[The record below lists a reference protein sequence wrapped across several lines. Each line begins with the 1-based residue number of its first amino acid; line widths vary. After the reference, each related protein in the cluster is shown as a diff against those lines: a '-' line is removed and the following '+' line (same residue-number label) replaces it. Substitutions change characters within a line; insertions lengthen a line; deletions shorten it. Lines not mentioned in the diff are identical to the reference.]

1 LDNRKRWQETYR
13 KKKVLKYKIIEW
25 NVIIEK
31 NYDIPIYPKGK
42 EFTFLEI
49 VKKILIKA
57 IK

>member
-1 LDNRKRWQETYR
+1 MIGKNDKKHIER
-13 KKKVLKYKIIEW
+13 KKILKLYKIIEW

-31 NYDIPIYPKGK
+31 KHTKGK
-42 EFTFLEI
+42 GFKFLEI